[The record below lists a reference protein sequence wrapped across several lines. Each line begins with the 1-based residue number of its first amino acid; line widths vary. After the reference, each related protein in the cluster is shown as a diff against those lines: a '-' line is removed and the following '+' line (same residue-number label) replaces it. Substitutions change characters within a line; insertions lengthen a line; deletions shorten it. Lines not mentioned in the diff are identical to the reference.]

1 MNDTLLIIAGFIGAS
16 VAIFHGVLMQKLMI
30 NPLLNSSYGQEMKS
44 QVRKLIPILLHFSTL
59 FCFIGG
65 VSLIAAP
72 FVFDQ
77 TERLVVSIIV
87 AGVYIFGA
95 LGNFWG
101 TRGRHPG
108 WLLLAAS
115 VVFILSSYQF

>member
-1 MNDTLLIIAGFIGAS
+1 MNDTFLIIAGCIGAS

-30 NPLLNSSYGQEMKS
+30 NPLLKSPYGKEMS
-44 QVRKLIPILLHFSTL
+44 VQVRRLLPLLLHFTTL
-59 FCFIGG
+59 FWFIGG
-65 VSLIAAP
+65 VCLILAP
-72 FVFDQ
+72 FVFSQ
-77 TERLVVSIIV
+77 TERFIVSIV
-87 AGVYIFGA
+87 VGSFYAFGA

-115 VVFILSSYQF
+115 VALIAFSY